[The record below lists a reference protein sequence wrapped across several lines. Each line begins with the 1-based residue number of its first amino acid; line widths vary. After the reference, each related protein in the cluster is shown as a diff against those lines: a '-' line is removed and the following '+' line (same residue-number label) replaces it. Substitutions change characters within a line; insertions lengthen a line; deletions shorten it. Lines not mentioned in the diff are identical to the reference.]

1 MVPPPQKTFYIT
13 TAIPYVNAE
22 PHLGFGLELVQ
33 ADVVARHRRLIGDDV
48 RFVTGTDENALK
60 NVLAA
65 RERGVEPLELIE
77 ENAALFRELRDVL
90 DLSWDDFI
98 RTTEPRH
105 VRGAQK
111 FWAACDPN
119 DIYKKSYRGA
129 YCTGC
134 EEFKTEK
141 DLVDGHCPEHPHT
154 KLEVVEE
161 ENYFFRLSQY
171 QGTIEDLITSGRLAI
186 IPETRS
192 HEVLSFVRQGLQD
205 FSISRSHTRAHGFGI
220 PVPGDPSQVQYVWFD
235 ALTNYL
241 NVLGYAD
248 DDVLFRRYWRDGD
261 MVVHVIG
268 KGIARFHAVYWP
280 AMLLS
285 AGISLP
291 RKIFV
296 HGYITVEGQKISKSL
311 GNIIVPR
318 EIVGKYGADAIR
330 YYLLREIP
338 AFEDGDFSEP
348 KLIERYNGDLANGLG
363 NLVAR
368 VATLG
373 ERVSPIPVAD
383 AFLREDI
390 LAAIR
395 ETREAVRRATDSFRF
410 NEGLADIWRL
420 IGVADRFVNETK
432 PWAIKD
438 DAALRTVLANAC
450 AVVAAVADL
459 IEPYLPGTAG
469 RIRDQIFVS
478 HEQAIVKRGEGLFP
492 RRV

>member
-438 DAALRTVLANAC
+438 GAAFDTVLANAC